1 MTWALREKCYS
12 QRWACRLVGL
22 QAKTYRYASK
32 RPGDEGLRRRL
43 RELAFQRRRFGYRVN
58 RPGSTSPGGVYLS
71 VSALHEVVGGALSAP
86 PT

>member
-1 MTWALREKCYS
+1 VTWALGEVLF
-12 QRWACRLVGL
+12 ATVGL
-22 QAKTYRYASK
+22 PVGGPAPEDLSLCVKAAWR
-32 RPGDEGLRRRL
+32 EGLRRRL
-43 RELAFQRRRFGYRVN
+43 RELASPRRRFGYRVN